1 VIVLSPTERRVFE
14 LFLRGHSLG
23 QIAVEC
29 CISYYTAREHLNA
42 VVRKFGVR
50 SRSELLYLANQKVA

>member
-1 VIVLSPTERRVFE
+1 VIVLSPTERRVFQ
-14 LFLRGHSLG
+14 LFLAGHSLG

-29 CISYYTAREHLNA
+29 SISYFTARGHLEA

-50 SRSELLYLANQKVA
+50 SRAELLRVTA